1 MKRSV
6 FRAMIVLMMA
16 TVLLVVTTSMS
27 FAATSTKSVVYEGS
41 GKVTV
46 SYRTK
51 VTYEEVDIS
60 VKDNSG
66 KTYSTSIK
74 KKSSSSITFLIKSY
88 KAGKSYKFTING
100 IKGGAV
106 TGSFKIYSKSKAM
119 AIAKSAAKSAW
130 GVKSFSN
137 VKASSSTYRNQS
149 TWKVSFQEG
158 DHSYTYMVAQQTG
171 KILWNER
178 K

>member
-1 MKRSV
+1 MKRSA
-6 FRAMIVLMMA
+6 FRTFIVLMMA
-16 TVLLVVTTSMS
+16 TALVVVAASMS
-27 FAATSTKSVVYEGS
+27 FAATSVKSVSYKGS

-46 SYRTK
+46 SYRTE
-51 VTYEEVDIS
+51 VTYDDVDIT

-66 KTYSTSIK
+66 KTYGTSIK
-74 KKSSSSITFLIKSY
+74 KSSSSSITFLIKSY

-106 TGSFKIYSKSKAM
+106 TGSFKIYSKAKAT

-130 GVKSFSN
+130 GVKQFSN
-137 VKASSSTYRNQS
+137 VKATSSTYRSQS

-158 DHSYTYMVAQQTG
+158 DHNYTYMVAQQTG

>member
-1 MKRSV
+1 MKRSF
-6 FRAMIVLMMA
+6 FRTTIVLMMA
-16 TVLLVVTTSMS
+16 AILVVVATSMS
-27 FAATSTKSVVYEGS
+27 FAATSAKSVVYKGS

-51 VTYEEVDIS
+51 VTYEDVDIT
-60 VKDNSG
+60 VKDNAG
-66 KTYSTSIK
+66 KTYGTSIK
-74 KKSSSSITFLIKSY
+74 KKTASSITFLVKSY
-88 KAGKSYKFTING
+88 KAGKSYKFTISG

-106 TGSFKIYSKSKAM
+106 TGSFKIYSKSKAIT
-119 AIAKSAAKSAW
+119 IAKAAAKSSW
-130 GVKSFSN
+130 GVKKYSN
-137 VKASSSTYRNQS
+137 VKAISSTYRNQS